1 MEVQDRLKEKMDKT
15 LNALEEAFKTVR
27 AGRANPALLD
37 KIVVE
42 YYGAPTPLKQVANVS
57 TPDPRTIVIQ
67 PFDASIIHEIEKAVT
82 NANLGV
88 SPSNDGKV
96 IRLTIPQLTEDR
108 RKELTKQVKKMG
120 EEAKVAIRNE
130 RREANDKI
138 KKMEKE
144 GALTEDDVK
153 DSVTEVQEMI
163 DGKIKEVDKA
173 VESKIN
179 EIMEI

>member
-15 LNALEEAFKTVR
+15 LNALEESFKTVR

-37 KIVVE
+37 KILVE
-42 YYGAPTPLKQVANVS
+42 YYGAPTPLKQTANVS

-96 IRLTIPQLTEDR
+96 VRLTIPQLTEDR

-120 EEAKVAIRNE
+120 EDSKVAIRNE

-153 DSVTEVQEMI
+153 ESIAEVQDMI
-163 DGKIKEVDKA
+163 DQKIKEVDAA
-173 VESKIN
+173 VEAKIN